1 MATKIV
7 RYVSPKGIA
16 MYPWVIT
23 ADTAFVKE
31 GVYHIQLECSQDDP
45 KTTELVEKLTV
56 ILDKEHETL
65 SKEKNKKLNKIPFF
79 DESEDGKHL
88 VFKFKQNKIIKR
100 KDGTTSEVKIP
111 LFDAK
116 GKPITESIKLGNGS
130 VCRVSFTVAPYFN
143 ATNKGV
149 GLSLRLV
156 AVQVIDLVEYS
167 AGNAESYGFDE
178 EEGYEAKDADEDPP
192 FEESYGSSEDAN
204 NGDY

>member
-16 MYPWVIT
+16 MYPWVLT
-23 ADTAFVKE
+23 ADTLFNKE
-31 GVYHIQLECSQDDP
+31 GVYHIQLECPQDDP
-45 KTTELVEKLTV
+45 KTTELVEKLTL
-56 ILDKEHETL
+56 ILDKEHDAL
-65 SKEKNKKLNKIPFF
+65 SKEKKKKLNKIPFF
-79 DESEDGKHL
+79 EESEDGKHL

-116 GKPITESIKLGNGS
+116 GKPITEAIKLGNGS
-130 VCRVSFTVAPYFN
+130 VCRISFTVAPYYN

-156 AVQVIDLVEYS
+156 AVQVIELVEYS

-178 EEGYEAKDADEDPP
+178 EEGYEAKDADDEVP
-192 FEESYGSSEDAN
+192 FEDSDDSEDEN

>member
-16 MYPWVIT
+16 MYPWVLT

-31 GVYHIQLECSQDDP
+31 GVYHIQLECPQDDS

-56 ILDKEHETL
+56 ILDKEHDAL
-65 SKEKNKKLNKIPFF
+65 SKEKKKKLNKIPFF
-79 DESEDGKHL
+79 EESEDGKHL
-88 VFKFKQNKIIKR
+88 VFKFKQNKVIKR

-116 GKPITESIKLGNGS
+116 GKPITKAIKLGNGS
-130 VCRVSFTVAPYFN
+130 VCRISFTVAPYYN

-156 AVQVIDLVEYS
+156 AVQVIELVEYS

-178 EEGYEAKDADEDPP
+178 EEEGYEAKDADDDVP
-192 FEESYGSSEDAN
+192 FEDSDDSEDEN

>member
-1 MATKIV
+1 M
-7 RYVSPKGIA
+7 
-16 MYPWVIT
+16 
-23 ADTAFVKE
+23 
-31 GVYHIQLECSQDDP
+31 YHIQLECPQDDP
-45 KTTELVEKLTV
+45 KTTALVEMLTL
-56 ILDKEHETL
+56 ILDKEHDSL
-65 SKEKNKKLNKIPFF
+65 SKEKKKKLNKIPFF
-79 DESEDGKHL
+79 EESEDGKHL

-116 GKPITESIKLGNGS
+116 GKPITEAIKLGNGS
-130 VCRVSFTVAPYFN
+130 VCRISFTVAPYYN

-156 AVQVIDLVEYS
+156 AVQVIELVEYS

-178 EEGYEAKDADEDPP
+178 EEGYEAKDADDDPP
-192 FEESYGSSEDAN
+192 FEDSDDSEDEN

>member
-16 MYPWVIT
+16 MYPWVLT

-31 GVYHIQLECSQDDP
+31 GVYHIQLECAQDDP
-45 KTTELVEKLTV
+45 KTTALVEMLTL
-56 ILDKEHETL
+56 ILDKEHDAL
-65 SKEKNKKLNKIPFF
+65 SKEKKKKLNKIPFF
-79 DESEDGKHL
+79 EESEDGKHL
-88 VFKFKQNKIIKR
+88 VFRFKQNKIIKR

-116 GKPITESIKLGNGS
+116 GKPITEAIKLGNGS
-130 VCRVSFTVAPYFN
+130 VCRISFTVAPYYN

-156 AVQVIDLVEYS
+156 AVQVIELVEYS

-178 EEGYEAKDADEDPP
+178 EEGYEVKDADDDPP
-192 FEESYGSSEDAN
+192 FEDSDDSEDEN

>member
-16 MYPWVIT
+16 MYPWVLT

-31 GVYHIQLECSQDDP
+31 GVYHIQLECPQDDP

-56 ILDKEHETL
+56 ILDKEHDAL
-65 SKEKNKKLNKIPFF
+65 SKEKKKKLNKIPFF
-79 DESEDGKHL
+79 EESEDGKHL

-116 GKPITESIKLGNGS
+116 GKPITKEIKLGNGS
-130 VCRVSFTVAPYFN
+130 VCRISFTVAPYYN

-156 AVQVIDLVEYS
+156 AVQVIELVEYS

-178 EEGYEAKDADEDPP
+178 EEGNENKDDEEEPP
-192 FEESYGSSEDAN
+192 FNDTEDEN
-204 NGDY
+204 HGDN

>member
-16 MYPWVIT
+16 MYPWVLT

-31 GVYHIQLECSQDDP
+31 GVYHIQLECPQDDP

-56 ILDKEHETL
+56 ILDKEHDAL
-65 SKEKNKKLNKIPFF
+65 SKEKKKKLNKIPFF
-79 DESEDGKHL
+79 EESEDGKHL

-116 GKPITESIKLGNGS
+116 GKPITEAIKLGNGS
-130 VCRVSFTVAPYFN
+130 VCRISFTVAPYYN

-156 AVQVIDLVEYS
+156 AVQVIELVEYS

-178 EEGYEAKDADEDPP
+178 EEEGYEAKDADDDVP
-192 FEESYGSSEDAN
+192 FEDSDDSEDEN